1 MFQAVLR
8 PQHCL
13 DPEQRARRWPLLLP
27 TFASK
32 LRHTPRQSRSSP
44 AASLGRPTPESLP
57 SSVSPFGL
65 PSALSPIHTENVGIS
80 APRSNQRRTPRW
92 ARGYVCR
99 ARTHPV
105 VWPPACQPSACE
117 LAIVRRPRVGLDLP
131 WTWLCRR
138 RCIRGIGCPDGSTHP
153 ALVHPVSKYAR
164 PLPPPS
170 SSRTAKP
177 KPSAVP
183 VHIRYRTC
191 TPHKHSP
198 CTSDVQRLPYICR
211 WLVGDVLS
219 VSTMFLLVVRL
230 PSCFPCGAR
239 QALHTAPAIQPTFL
253 PSLPSPLPTCLANR
267 DPSGRTP
274 CILGA
279 ARPPPTALL
288 PMHIRR

>member
-1 MFQAVLR
+1 MS
-8 PQHCL
+8 C
-13 DPEQRARRWPLLLP
+13 
-27 TFASK
+27 
-32 LRHTPRQSRSSP
+32 
-44 AASLGRPTPESLP
+44 
-57 SSVSPFGL
+57 
-65 PSALSPIHTENVGIS
+65 
-80 APRSNQRRTPRW
+80 
-92 ARGYVCR
+92 
-99 ARTHPV
+99 THP
-105 VWPPACQPSACE
+105 P
-117 LAIVRRPRVGLDLP
+117 RRPGACLPAHRLRATIVPRPGVDLDLP

-183 VHIRYRTC
+183 VHIRYRAR

-198 CTSDVQRLPYICR
+198 CTSVVQRLPYICR

-239 QALHTAPAIQPTFL
+239 QALHTAPAMQPTFL

-267 DPSGRTP
+267 DP
-274 CILGA
+274 LGPYA
-279 ARPPPTALL
+279 VHPRRRPSTAHGAPAYAYPSTAPRLARDVPSAL
-288 PMHIRR
+288 